1 MSIAKRPIQSLN
13 KKEFEEAYE
22 EMLVKYVG
30 KLDKRPL
37 PTIQEVAKDAL
48 SRGYITIEKYME
60 FTTD

>member
-1 MSIAKRPIQSLN
+1 MAVIKRPLQSLN
-13 KKEFEEAYE
+13 KKEFKEAYE
-22 EMLVKYVG
+22 DMAAKYAD

-48 SRGYITIEKYME
+48 SKGYITIEKYME